1 MLTSLIIAD
10 CSPYFIYYHYRRKM
24 PAKSKKKIKKS
35 PKTKLAGKVVLLIL
49 DGWGIGREDGS
60 NPIFLAK
67 PKFINS
73 LYKKYPWTKLCASG
87 PCAGL
92 PPDQVGNSEAGHINL
107 GAGRIVDQ
115 DVVKISKCI
124 TTGEFFK
131 NPAFLAAVNHAKSN
145 KSALHLMGLLSNGQ
159 SPHSDPDHLLALL
172 TLARQ
177 CGLKKIYLHLF
188 TDGRDSPPMSA
199 LKSIMALER
208 SLKPNEIIATV
219 IGRFYAMDRK
229 KVWTRTIAAYNAM
242 TDGHGAH
249 FADSPQAGINR
260 AYNASISD
268 EFIEP
273 IVIRQKG
280 KMLPRISD
288 DDAIIFFNLR
298 SDRAR
303 QMAKPFVQ
311 HEFEEKNPG
320 FVKRK
325 RVLHNVSFV
334 AMTDFGPDLD
344 SILTAYPS
352 EDLKNTLPMV
362 LKGKNQIYI
371 AESEKYAHVTFF
383 FNGGYADPVGG
394 EKRINVPSPH
404 VDRYDKTP
412 AMSTK
417 EITKKIIAS
426 LKKYDFICAN
436 IACPDMIGHTGNMEA
451 AQETVKA
458 VNKYVK
464 QIITAVL
471 KNHAVLL
478 ITADHGNIE
487 YKLNLETGERLTE
500 HTTNPVPFI
509 VIGGDFGKSLKLK
522 CDGVLGNVAPTV
534 IKLFGLNKPKEMS
547 KNSLI

>member
-1 MLTSLIIAD
+1 
-10 CSPYFIYYHYRRKM
+10 M
-24 PAKSKKKIKKS
+24 PVKSKKSQKTEIAKKV
-35 PKTKLAGKVVLLIL
+35 LLLIL
-49 DGWGIGREDGS
+49 DGWGIGKEDGS

-73 LYKKYPWTKLCASG
+73 LYKKYPWTELCASG
-87 PCAGL
+87 LCVGL
-92 PPDQVGNSEAGHINL
+92 PPDQVGNSEAGHMNL
-107 GAGRIVDQ
+107 GAGRIADQ
-115 DVVKISKCI
+115 DVIKISKHI
-124 TTGEFFK
+124 GTGEFFK
-131 NPAFLAAVNHAKSN
+131 NPAFLAAINHAKKN
-145 KSALHLMGLLSNGQ
+145 KTALHLMGMLSNGQ

-172 TLARQ
+172 TLVRKHE
-177 CGLKKIYLHLF
+177 LKKVYLHLF

-208 SLKPNEIIATV
+208 SLKPNEIISTV

-242 TDGHGAH
+242 TDGRDAH
-249 FADSPQAGINR
+249 YADSPQAGIDR
-260 AYNASISD
+260 AYNANISD

-280 KMLPRISD
+280 KMTPRISD
-288 DDAIIFFNLR
+288 NDAIIFFNLR

-311 HEFEEKNPG
+311 HQFEEKNPG

-325 RVLHNVSFV
+325 RVLRNVSFV

-352 EDLKNTLPMV
+352 EDLKNTLPIV
-362 LKGKNQIYI
+362 LKNKKQIYI

-394 EKRINVPSPH
+394 EERINIPSPH

-417 EITKKIIAS
+417 GITSRIIAS
-426 LKKYDFICAN
+426 LRKYDFICAN

-458 VNKYVK
+458 VDKYVK
-464 QIITAVL
+464 QIVAAAL
-471 KNHAVLL
+471 KNDAVLL

-509 VIGGDFGKSLKLK
+509 VVGGSFGKSLKLK
-522 CDGVLGNVAPTV
+522 RDGVLGDVAPTV
-534 IKLFGLNKPKEMS
+534 IKLFGLNKPKGMS